1 MFVTRNVA
9 RKYLAPMNGEGGE
22 GGGGGGGDEA
32 AAKAAAEAAAAAA
45 KAAEDAAAAA
55 AAEAAK
61 KAAEEAAG
69 GKKPSDEEAR
79 LLKENMK
86 KKEALDKANAELKKT
101 QDALKAFEGID
112 PEAVRKLLAD
122 QKSAEE
128 KALEAKGDWDRLKG
142 RMAEEHGKEIKT
154 LQDQIAALTGKLNS
168 TEGTI
173 KDLSIGTQFSQSK
186 FISEE
191 LTLTPAKTRVIYG
204 DYFDV
209 EEGKVV
215 GYDKP
220 RGAANR
226 TAIVDQ
232 YGNTVDFESALRKII
247 EADPEKDHLMK
258 SKMKPGAGSD
268 SRKPSG
274 QTKTEMPTDGI
285 SKIASGLKGLKVL

>member
-9 RKYLAPMNGEGGE
+9 RKYMSPQTGDGGD
-22 GGGGGGGDEA
+22 GGGGGGGGSGDGGDEGGDD
-32 AAKAAAEAAAAAA
+32 AAAAAA
-45 KAAEDAAAAA
+45 KAEADAA
-55 AAEAAK
+55 AAK
-61 KAAEEAAG
+61 KAADEAAAG
-69 GKKPSDEEAR
+69 TKKPSDEEAR

-86 KKEALDKANAELKKT
+86 KKEALDRANSELKKA
-101 QDALKAFEGID
+101 QDALKAFDGID
-112 PEAVRKLLAD
+112 ADAVRKLISE
-122 QKSAEE
+122 QKSAED
-128 KALEAKGDWDRLKG
+128 KALEAKGDWERLKG
-142 RMAEEHGKEIKT
+142 RMAEEHGKEVKT
-154 LQDQIAALTGKLNS
+154 LQEQIEALTAKLNN

-209 EEGKVV
+209 EDGKVV

-220 RGAANR
+220 RGSASR

-232 YGNTVDFESALRKII
+232 YGNNLGFEDALRKII

-258 SKMKPGAGSD
+258 SKMKQGAGSD

-274 QTKTEMPTDGI
+274 QSKPDAPQDGI
-285 SKIASGLKGLKVL
+285 SKIASGLKGLKVY

>member
-1 MFVTRNVA
+1 MFVTRKVA
-9 RKYLAPMNGEGGE
+9 IKYMAPQGDDGGA
-22 GGGGGGGDEA
+22 GGGGGGEGGDD
-32 AAKAAAEAAAAAA
+32 AAA
-45 KAAEDAAAAA
+45 KAAE
-55 AAEAAK
+55 EAAK
-61 KAAEEAAG
+61 KAAEEAAAAAATG
-69 GKKPSDEEAR
+69 ARKVSDEEAR

-86 KKEALDKANAELKKT
+86 KKDALDKANAELAKARET
-101 QDALKAFEGID
+101 LKAFEGID
-112 PEAVRKLLAD
+112 ADSVRKLLAE
-122 QKSAEE
+122 QKTAEE

-142 RMAEEHGKEIKT
+142 RMAEEHGKEVKT
-154 LQDQIAALTGKLNS
+154 LQDQIAALSAKLSS

-186 FISEE
+186 FIAEE

-220 RGAANR
+220 RGAASR

-232 YGNTVDFESALRKII
+232 YGNAVDFEGALRKII

-258 SKMKPGAGSD
+258 SKMKQGAGSD

-274 QTKTEMPTDGI
+274 AQKQEMPVDGI

>member
-1 MFVTRNVA
+1 
-9 RKYLAPMNGEGGE
+9 
-22 GGGGGGGDEA
+22 
-32 AAKAAAEAAAAAA
+32 
-45 KAAEDAAAAA
+45 
-55 AAEAAK
+55 
-61 KAAEEAAG
+61 
-69 GKKPSDEEAR
+69 
-79 LLKENMK
+79 MK

-122 QKSAEE
+122 QRSAEE

-142 RMAEEHGKEIKT
+142 RMAEEHGKEVKT
-154 LQDQIAALTGKLNS
+154 LQDQIAALSAKLNS

-209 EEGKVV
+209 EDGKVV

-232 YGNTVDFESALRKII
+232 YGNTVDFEGALRKII
-247 EADPEKDHLMK
+247 EADPEKDHLLK
-258 SKMKPGAGSD
+258 SKMKQGAGSD

-274 QTKTEMPTDGI
+274 QQKADAPTDGI

>member
-1 MFVTRNVA
+1 
-9 RKYLAPMNGEGGE
+9 
-22 GGGGGGGDEA
+22 
-32 AAKAAAEAAAAAA
+32 
-45 KAAEDAAAAA
+45 
-55 AAEAAK
+55 
-61 KAAEEAAG
+61 
-69 GKKPSDEEAR
+69 
-79 LLKENMK
+79 MK
-86 KKEALDKANAELKKT
+86 KKDALDKANAELAKARET
-101 QDALKAFEGID
+101 LKAFDGID
-112 PEAVRKLLAD
+112 ADAVKKMLAD
-122 QKSAEE
+122 QKTAEE

-142 RMAEEHGKEIKT
+142 RMAEEHGKEVKT
-154 LQDQIAALTGKLNS
+154 LQEQIAALTTKLNN

-220 RGAANR
+220 RGTANR

-274 QTKTEMPTDGI
+274 QQKTDVPTDGI
-285 SKIASGLKGLKVL
+285 SKIASGLKGLKVY

>member
-1 MFVTRNVA
+1 
-9 RKYLAPMNGEGGE
+9 MNGEGGE
-22 GGGGGGGDEA
+22 GGGGSGGDDA
-32 AAKAAAEAAAAAA
+32 AAKAAAEAAAAKAAEEAAA
-45 KAAEDAAAAA
+45 KAATD
-55 AAEAAK
+55 EAAK

-69 GKKPSDEEAR
+69 GSKKPSDEEAR

-220 RGAANR
+220 RGAASR

-247 EADPEKDHLMK
+247 EADPEKDHLLK

-274 QTKTEMPTDGI
+274 QQKADVPTDGI

>member
-1 MFVTRNVA
+1 M
-9 RKYLAPMNGEGGE
+9 APQGDDGGA
-22 GGGGGGGDEA
+22 GGGGGGDD
-32 AAKAAAEAAAAAA
+32 AAKAAAEAAAS
-45 KAAEDAAAAA
+45 KAADEAAAAA

-61 KAAEEAAG
+61 KAADDAAG
-69 GKKPSDEEAR
+69 GKSKPSDEEAR

-142 RMAEEHGKEIKT
+142 RMAEEHGKEVKT
-154 LQDQIAALTGKLNS
+154 LQDQIAALSAKLNN

-209 EEGKVV
+209 EDGKVV

-232 YGNTVDFESALRKII
+232 YGNSVDFEGALRKII
-247 EADPEKDHLMK
+247 EADPEKDHLLK
-258 SKMKPGAGSD
+258 SKMKQGAGSD

-274 QTKTEMPTDGI
+274 QTKQEVPADGI